1 MHASLCARA
10 LALAA
15 CLPALALAA
24 PTVRTG
30 PNLQLARKGHQAVR
44 LYDGRVLI
52 VGGATSDS
60 RGPGA
65 ELFDP
70 RSGRFSAVEN
80 SDERFGGYVG
90 AARLN
95 DGRVCI
101 SWSTNRGLEVWLF
114 DPKTDRVSRANAD
127 LPYRGRHRAT
137 RLRDGRVLLSGGY
150 HKLQAYDP
158 RSDSFVDRVGTRKSH
173 HGYATHTATPL
184 RGGEVVLMAG
194 GKFTDKFSTSSKDA
208 TQLVRAGG
216 THKPDALKVKRY
228 DHAAIALDTR
238 QALIVGGRRSRGW
251 FRSHAPVGSLE
262 VFDLDREGFTKV
274 DSLHYPRWGTA
285 LVRDGVDVLITG
297 GANRA
302 AELYTVEVYSI
313 RSQRVLDGER
323 FRLKH
328 KRAFHTATR
337 LSDGRIL
344 VVGGEAEG
352 TRLRSSELIRR

>member
-1 MHASLCARA
+1 MHPSLRATA
-10 LALAA
+10 LAFAL
-15 CLPALALAA
+15 CLPTLALAA
-24 PTVRTG
+24 PTVRSG
-30 PNLQLARKGHQAVR
+30 PNLELARKHHVALR

-52 VGGATSDS
+52 VGGARSAD

-70 RSGRFSAVEN
+70 RTNRFTAVEN
-80 SDERFGGYVG
+80 SDERFRGYVS
-90 AARLN
+90 ATRLR
-95 DGRVCI
+95 DGRVFI
-101 SWSTNRGLEVWLF
+101 GTPTSRGLEVWLF
-114 DPKTDRVSRANAD
+114 DPKTDRVSRSNVD
-127 LPYRGRHRAT
+127 LPYRGLHRAT

-158 RSDSFVDRVGTRKSH
+158 RSDSYVDRVGTRKSH

-194 GKFTDKFSTSSKDA
+194 GKFSDKFSTSSMDA
-208 TQLVRAGG
+208 TQLVQASG
-216 THKPDALKVKRY
+216 THKPSKLQVKRY
-228 DHAAIALDTR
+228 DHAAVAVGSR

-251 FRSHAPVGSLE
+251 FRSHAPVGTLE
-262 VFDLDREGFTKV
+262 LFDLDSERFTKV

-285 LVRDGVDVLITG
+285 LVQDGVDVLIAG

-313 RSQRVLDGER
+313 RSKRVLDGER
-323 FRLKH
+323 FRLKQ

-352 TRLRSSELIRR
+352 QRLRSSELIRR